1 MVVRKILNLEK
12 HNCYMKRI
20 VFFSFLILAS
30 LAQAQVKKNKPKTP
44 EKEWINPVIL
54 TKEERSRPYM
64 SEVLKTR
71 DPLTSEEAE
80 RRRKNIEAGNPFKKY
95 GYYPKVATLSKGK
108 YLEFHDK
115 DSIVVIGSVKFN
127 TKTQNVVEIM
137 DIDLTNP
144 DAQPIGDTHG
154 RWISPDPL
162 SEEFRRWSPYNYAM
176 NNPLRF
182 IDPDGMAPEDII
194 TTILK
199 STVTKGADG
208 KSQLIQRDVNV
219 KMTLTVVNLSGADLS
234 KTMFSKNSGSVSI
247 NEFEGMGISSFNN
260 NSTVTMD
267 NIKNFDVQYK
277 VVTSM
282 DDIGKNDHVLFVA
295 NEVKNSDGDALGRGQ
310 NPGRVSAVE
319 AGTIKKGTFNEV
331 VKHEFGHNMGMK
343 HSSNDKGLMK
353 AEGTGQTSITSQ
365 QRGEIVSGAIGA
377 QKQVKTYSG
386 GYSTSS
392 RSEAQKFKKDNVTR

>member
-54 TKEERSRPYM
+54 TKEERNRPYM

-71 DPLTSEEAE
+71 DTLTAEEAE

-127 TKTQNVVEIM
+127 TKTQEVIDILE
-137 DIDLTNP
+137 IDLSDP

-310 NPGRVSAVE
+310 SPGRVSAVE

-392 RSEAQKFKKDNVTR
+392 TTEAQKFKKDNVTR

>member
-1 MVVRKILNLEK
+1 M
-12 HNCYMKRI
+12 
-20 VFFSFLILAS
+20 
-30 LAQAQVKKNKPKTP
+30 
-44 EKEWINPVIL
+44 
-54 TKEERSRPYM
+54 
-64 SEVLKTR
+64 
-71 DPLTSEEAE
+71 
-80 RRRKNIEAGNPFKKY
+80 
-95 GYYPKVATLSKGK
+95 SKGK

-247 NEFEGMGISSFNN
+247 NEFEGMGKSSFNN

-310 NPGRVSAVE
+310 SPGRVSAVE

-377 QKQVKTYSG
+377 QNK
-386 GYSTSS
+386 
-392 RSEAQKFKKDNVTR
+392 